1 MQVIGFGLTK
11 IIAEKVPEFK
21 GLSGTNTDI
30 EFTNIEKEEIALL
43 ERQEPVKISFIYRIL
58 YENKEQK
65 KAEKLAEV
73 SFEGFVVLSAEKEEA
88 KEIMKSWKKKEL
100 PISFKVPI
108 FNVILKKCSVKALQL
123 EEEIGIPTHFQFPQI
138 IQKNEEKKE

>member
-1 MQVIGFGLTK
+1 LTK
-11 IIAEKVPEFK
+11 ITAEKMPDFK
-21 GLSGTNTDI
+21 GLSGTSTDI

-43 ERQEPVKISFIYRIL
+43 EKQEPVKISFKYKIT

-65 KAEKLAEV
+65 KPEKLAEV
-73 SFEGFVVLSAEKEEA
+73 TFEGFVVLSSEKEES

-108 FNVILKKCSVKALQL
+108 FNIILKKCAVKALQL
-123 EEEIGIPTHFQFPQI
+123 EEDVGIPTHFTFPQI
-138 IQKNEEKKE
+138 LQKPSEKKD